1 MNGERAKFRG
11 LEDYINTTFMY
22 EAYILLVTIIMC
34 TMARRP
40 GFWRTSN
47 NCNGSFVVE
56 VLKFAYEGEEIQEKS

>member
-56 VLKFAYEGEEIQEKS
+56 VS